1 MRDLK
6 SFYVRANT
14 CVACHQ
20 NLDSDIVAAGHP
32 ELTFELDGQSVAQP
46 KHWSDP
52 PGSGP
57 RAWLVGQAVA
67 LRELSWRLATTG
79 AKDPATL
86 TQWRALAWL
95 LGQVSGADTASAPIV
110 EDFAGMQK
118 EADALARRA
127 AAQQFSDA
135 FTLDLLRRL
144 SRLGPAF
151 TENADVPRDLLFRR
165 AHRLVLALE
174 RLAVATQRT
183 PPELQQLRA
192 DLASEP
198 AFESAQFAEHLNALR
213 DALQ

>member
-6 SFYVRANT
+6 SLYVRANT

-20 NLDSDIVAAGHP
+20 NLDSDIAAAGHP

-46 KHWSDP
+46 KHWTDP
-52 PGSGP
+52 RGSGP

-67 LRELSWRLATTG
+67 LRELSWRLATKG
-79 AKDPATL
+79 ANDPATL

-95 LGQVSGADTASAPIV
+95 LAEVSGADTAAVPIV

-127 AAQQFSDA
+127 AEQQFGDA

-144 SRLGPAF
+144 SRLGSSF
-151 TENADVPRDLLFRR
+151 TRDPELPRDLLFRR

-174 RLAVATQRT
+174 RLAAATQRT
-183 PPELQQLRA
+183 LPELQQLRD

-198 AFESAQFAEHLNALR
+198 AFEPAQFGEHLDALR